1 MIGGDRDRSGDRG
14 CARRG
19 RRLRCGG
26 VARSAKPSVRGVSTE
41 VIWEHADGGED
52 VIEIAE
58 AFDLSPGDVRWALA
72 YELPLRTG

>member
-1 MIGGDRDRSGDRG
+1 
-14 CARRG
+14 
-19 RRLRCGG
+19 
-26 VARSAKPSVRGVSTE
+26 